1 MKTVTQYIIE
11 KIKLSQDRF
20 NKKRYDIDIFDYI
33 LANGRLLTTQGKVNE
48 LNDTYVKMICE
59 YLPYLLNKNIVIKV
73 PNSDYIQDYVSVLLV
88 DKTTKHVFN
97 IFNNKL
103 KRELKV
109 VFFDYN
115 EHSEE
120 IDKFMEDCGFE
131 LKDIGEKFTTFIKQY

>member
-48 LNDTYVKMICE
+48 LNDIYVKMICE

-120 IDKFMEDCGFE
+120 IDKFMEDCDFE

>member
-20 NKKRYDIDIFDYI
+20 NKKRYDINIFDYI

-120 IDKFMEDCGFE
+120 IDKFMEDCEFE

>member
-1 MKTVTQYIIE
+1 MKTVTQYITE

-33 LANGRLLTTQGKVNE
+33 LTNGRLLTTQGKVNE
-48 LNDTYVKMICE
+48 LNDIYVKMICE

-120 IDKFMEDCGFE
+120 IDKFMEDCDFE

>member
-1 MKTVTQYIIE
+1 MKNVTQYIIE

-48 LNDTYVKMICE
+48 LNDTYVKIICE

-120 IDKFMEDCGFE
+120 IDKFMEDCDFE

>member
-1 MKTVTQYIIE
+1 MKTVTQYITE

-48 LNDTYVKMICE
+48 LNDIYVKMICE

-120 IDKFMEDCGFE
+120 IDKFMEDCDFE